1 MAQDESRAHNYMRS
15 QMDTKGKMISI
26 LADSLIEVHQKFE
39 LMLVTLYLTI
49 DIVDQLLAM
58 KVVPRREI

>member
-1 MAQDESRAHNYMRS
+1 MAQDESHAHNYMGS
-15 QMDTKGKMISI
+15 QMDTKGNMISI
-26 LADSLIEVHQKFE
+26 LVGLLIRVHQKFE

-58 KVVPRREI
+58 KVVPTREI